1 MGQGATW
8 GGSEVPTQLTSAYDL
23 YAGFHT
29 MSDPLVVN
37 PFEGDPLYTTYNL
50 RTEITRLWNDA
61 GYRCPYAAV
70 DWQDPNPDLDEV
82 ASRFSQFD
90 SNVMSLDPSADW
102 LAASNIV
109 KAQYDSEL
117 SWTEDIADIADT
129 FDAEQTPELMRSEG
143 RMAAGLAQTGAIYGS
158 AYWGGIAFL
167 EAQHNNKVA
176 GLRATLTQTAH
187 QDRLRAIAEMIGQI
201 MEQIRYRIEAGRA
214 ATQLKLEMARMNI
227 VANDDY
233 SGKRLDSDVKAEE
246 WNLEL
251 LQRGMSGAP
260 ISGAPVTQKG
270 TPAWAAIASIFLSGA
285 GAILGSQPLMKAI
298 GKAF

>member
-8 GGSEVPTQLTSAYDL
+8 GGSNVPLQLTSAYGL
-23 YAGFHT
+23 YAGF
-29 MSDPLVVN
+29 DQVIPDDVN
-37 PFEGDPLYTTYNL
+37 VFATDPLYTTYNL
-50 RTEITRLWNDA
+50 RTEITRLWNSS

-70 DWQDPNPDLDEV
+70 AWQDPNPDLDEV
-82 ASRFSQFD
+82 ATRFWQFD
-90 SNVMSLDPSADW
+90 SYIASLDPSADW
-102 LAASNIV
+102 LAASNTV
-109 KAQYDSEL
+109 KTQYDSEL
-117 SWTEDIADIADT
+117 SWTEDIADIAET
-129 FDAEQTPELMRSEG
+129 FDVEQTPQLMRSEA

-214 ATQLKLEMARMNI
+214 ATHLKLEMARMNI

-233 SGKRLDSDVKAEE
+233 SGRRLDSDVKAEE

-251 LQRGMSGAP
+251 LQRGMTGAP
-260 ISGAPVTQKG
+260 ISGAPVVQKG
-270 TPAWAAIASIFLSGA
+270 TPWEVGVASIMLSAFGA
-285 GAILGSQPLMKAI
+285 AVGSPALMKGL
-298 GKAF
+298 GKLI